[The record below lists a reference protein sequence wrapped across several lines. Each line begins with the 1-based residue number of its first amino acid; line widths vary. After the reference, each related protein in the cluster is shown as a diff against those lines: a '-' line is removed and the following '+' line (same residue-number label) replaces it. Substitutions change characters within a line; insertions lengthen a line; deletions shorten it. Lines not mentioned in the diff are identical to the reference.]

1 MEGIKN
7 NLFKGFSEA
16 DLKEAVV
23 ISVLGQKETV
33 CTDRS
38 LSKLQSDADGV

>member
-7 NLFKGFSEA
+7 NPFKGFSEA

-23 ISVLGQKETV
+23 ISVLGQKGTV

-38 LSKLQSDADGV
+38 LLKLQSDAGGV